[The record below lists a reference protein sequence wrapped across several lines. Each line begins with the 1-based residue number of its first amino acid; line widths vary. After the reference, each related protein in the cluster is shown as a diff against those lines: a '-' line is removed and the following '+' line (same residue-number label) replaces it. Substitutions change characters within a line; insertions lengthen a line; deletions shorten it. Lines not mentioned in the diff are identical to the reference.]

1 MKGRTVFSFLVVLS
15 CLFFAVGCD
24 GDSPAPSNP
33 EQTKGSISGI
43 VEYSSSSGNGGILI
57 TVEGFGSDG
66 LSKGVCVQTSTSSD
80 GRYSIGDLDAGE
92 YTVYASSQNSREK
105 AVTTNVKVIAG
116 QDVTASILRL
126 SPVGTIIGS
135 IMVDGKTS
143 DLTGYTIFVPSTS
156 YIALTGSDG
165 SFSLSDVPEG
175 SYPLFVMKNGKS
187 GLFYTATVK
196 GGETS
201 NVGAIPI
208 YSMVFGFDESG
219 SFIWKGSLYGHPES
233 PSENW
238 AYYNLSDG
246 KTYIYVNGR
255 WTLMS
260 DSSGVK
266 ITWKGSLPTEPTQA
280 QLYDA
285 YFNTSDGCSYIFTGT
300 EWTLIASKGSK
311 GDKGDQGLPGLDGM
325 PIVWKGSSPT
335 PLEEPQELWAYYNT
349 TDGCSYIY
357 SNGEWSLLASSG
369 ASLNW
374 LGGFDH
380 APEDPRFYDM
390 YFNTSDGC
398 SYIFTG
404 TEWTLIASK
413 GSKGDK
419 GDQGLP
425 GLDGM
430 PIVWKGSSPTP
441 LEEPQELWAYYN
453 TTDGC
458 SYIYSNGE
466 LSLLASSGASLNWLG
481 GFDHAPENPR
491 FYDMYFNT
499 SDGCSYLYDGTEW
512 VLFASKGGKGDRGE
526 QGLQGLSGT
535 SIVWKGSFATPIENP
550 EELWA
555 YYNTSDG
562 CSYIYDGE
570 KWVLLAS
577 SGASIVWLGSFPQAP
592 ENPSLYNA
600 YYNTRTG
607 CSYIY
612 DGEKWTLLASKGDSG
627 QDGQTGATGETG
639 ATGADGKSIIWKGS
653 YMSFSDIE
661 DPQELWAFYNTSDG
675 RSYIYDGHSWQVLAS
690 STSVDRER
698 TMIIGY
704 VKLESQGYASGVYVT
719 ATLVDVDSETV
730 VIYKTYTNRDGYFAF
745 SNLEEGSYLLS
756 ITADGYV
763 SKTPDTVRVQSG
775 TTSNIGE
782 IELELEKGTLLG
794 YVTLNGADDYSGVE
808 VSVIG
813 SDYTCQTGVDGLFEI
828 RMVPG
833 SYSGGIRFRKKNY
846 GTQTY
851 TNGFVVRKDEI
862 YKISTKDSPIEM
874 KATHADVV
882 YGVVK
887 VKGEDDNTGIRVVL
901 DGAEKYSTTTKDST
915 GYWEIEDVR
924 LGIYTLTVSSDGCSD
939 FVRDVEISDS
949 PREVNLKQFN
959 LEKVVVGE
967 PSFSIPGGTYDNDV
981 TLSISSESGADV
993 FYTLDGSEPT
1003 TSSSKY
1009 SSPLAISKK
1018 TIVKAI
1024 AAKGSQ
1030 LSPVVEE
1037 TFIMKVGHVSA
1048 SVSGGIYDEAKS
1060 VELSTPTV
1068 GATIY
1073 YTMDGSTPTKSSYR
1087 YSQAIRLTD
1096 DTTLKAV
1103 ALKDGYEASSA
1114 LELKYTFNKPEAPT
1128 FSIGSGTYGEGSG
1141 VSLLSSDVL
1150 PGVEIH
1156 YTTDG
1161 RDPVSYGTVYTS
1173 QIALE
1178 RNMTIKAFVTR
1189 GGLSSRIA
1197 TSEYRVKVNVPKAS
1211 VSSGTY
1217 MTKQTVALS
1226 SDSPNARIYYTTN
1239 GSTPSTSS
1247 SLYSGPLTIESNTT
1261 LKAIA
1266 VKEGLVGSETVT
1278 YSYIIDNQNA
1288 GVSVTDPVLRTLKM
1302 KLPDGWTS
1310 NMTISKGSG
1319 EYLYA
1324 QLSPNTNEAIYGW
1337 YIDDG
1342 LVSGETYL
1350 CLGSWQ
1356 DKLGV
1361 GSHIIR
1367 LEAKVGGYVYTENL
1381 LLKVSD

>member
-380 APEDPRFYDM
+380 APE
-390 YFNTSDGC
+390 
-398 SYIFTG
+398 
-404 TEWTLIASK
+404 
-413 GSKGDK
+413 
-419 GDQGLP
+419 
-425 GLDGM
+425 
-430 PIVWKGSSPTP
+430 
-441 LEEPQELWAYYN
+441 
-453 TTDGC
+453 
-458 SYIYSNGE
+458 
-466 LSLLASSGASLNWLG
+466 
-481 GFDHAPENPR
+481 NPR

-499 SDGCSYLYDGTEW
+499 LDGCTYLYDGTEW

-526 QGLQGLSGT
+526 QGPQGLSGT

-555 YYNTSDG
+555 YYNTTDG

-882 YGVVK
+882 YSVVK

-967 PSFSIPGGTYDNDV
+967 PSFSIPSGTYDNDV

-1073 YTMDGSTPTKSSYR
+1073 YTMDGSTPKKSSYR

-1337 YIDDG
+1337 YIDGG

>member
-15 CLFFAVGCD
+15 CLFFAIGCD

-43 VEYSSSSGNGGILI
+43 VEYPSSSGNGGILI

-66 LSKGVCVQTSTSSD
+66 LSKGVCAQTSTSSD

-105 AVTTNVKVIAG
+105 AVTTNVKVITG

-208 YSMVFGFDESG
+208 YSIVFGFDESG

-390 YFNTSDGC
+390 YFNTVDGC
-398 SYIFTG
+398 T
-404 TEWTLIASK
+404 
-413 GSKGDK
+413 
-419 GDQGLP
+419 
-425 GLDGM
+425 
-430 PIVWKGSSPTP
+430 
-441 LEEPQELWAYYN
+441 
-453 TTDGC
+453 
-458 SYIYSNGE
+458 
-466 LSLLASSGASLNWLG
+466 
-481 GFDHAPENPR
+481 
-491 FYDMYFNT
+491 
-499 SDGCSYLYDGTEW
+499 YLYDGTEW

-526 QGLQGLSGT
+526 QGPQGLSGT
-535 SIVWKGSFATPIENP
+535 SIVWKGSSASPIDNP
-550 EELWA
+550 QELWA
-555 YYNTSDG
+555 YYNTTDG

-981 TLSISSESGADV
+981 TLSISSESRADV